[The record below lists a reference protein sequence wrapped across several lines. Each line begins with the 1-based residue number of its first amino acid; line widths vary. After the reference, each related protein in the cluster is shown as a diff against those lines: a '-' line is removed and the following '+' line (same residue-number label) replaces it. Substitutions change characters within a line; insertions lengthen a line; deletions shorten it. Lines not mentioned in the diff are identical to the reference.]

1 MFTRVAALDIVPLLA
16 RLALALILVP
26 SGWTLLT
33 TERSFAGEGLDWLE
47 RLGVVSGDASRPVAW
62 RLEPPESSEP
72 AATPPEAPFP
82 ASESPREERAAAES
96 GKLAGE
102 TAAAAAREPLP
113 GEAEGVPAR
122 RLHELSVIFAEAGW
136 PRPVLLA
143 WCSAL
148 FSLLGGSALLLGLVT
163 RLWALLAAG
172 LFGSLFWIE
181 SAPIV
186 AEHWM
191 FGLDASQAALVASQ
205 GSLFV
210 LSLAVLLT
218 GGGCVSLD
226 RAIFRGGEPADSPAA
241 A

>member
-33 TERSFAGEGLDWLE
+33 AERTFAGDHLDWLE
-47 RLGVVSGDASRPVAW
+47 RLGIVSGGTAKPAAW
-62 RLEPPESSEP
+62 RLEPPESTEA

-82 ASESPREERAAAES
+82 AIESPREERAAAES
-96 GKLAGE
+96 AKLAGE
-102 TAAAAAREPLP
+102 AAAAAAREPLS
-113 GEAEGVPAR
+113 GEAEGVAAR
-122 RLHELSVIFAEAGW
+122 RLHELSVLFAAAGW
-136 PRPVLLA
+136 PSPVLLA
-143 WCSAL
+143 WSSAL

-191 FGLDASQAALVASQ
+191 FGLDAAQTALVASQ

-226 RAIFRGGEPADSPAA
+226 RAIFRSAEPADAPAA